1 MPNVTATIIGQA
13 CTAAAVVILVP
24 HFGVTGYG
32 AATACS
38 LVSLLYIQRVVRREI
53 VRFSYKR
60 LWPFVIALGPIILM
74 PLAPMPWALIMLAP
88 LIATF
93 SLPGPRDSLRH
104 AYDLM
109 KLALL
114 REPTALGSSST

>member
-1 MPNVTATIIGQA
+1 M
-13 CTAAAVVILVP
+13 
-24 HFGVTGYG
+24 
-32 AATACS
+32 
-38 LVSLLYIQRVVRREI
+38 
-53 VRFSYKR
+53 RFSYKR